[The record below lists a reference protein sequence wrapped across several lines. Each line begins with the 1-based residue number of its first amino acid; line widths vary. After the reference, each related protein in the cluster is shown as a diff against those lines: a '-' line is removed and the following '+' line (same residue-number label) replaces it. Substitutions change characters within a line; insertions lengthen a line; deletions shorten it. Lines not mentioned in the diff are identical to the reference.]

1 MAMFD
6 AIIAEVN
13 ERFNLDG
20 KAGTLLSALLALMT
34 DGDGLTGFLEKF
46 NQAGL
51 SDAASSWVGAGAN
64 EEISNEQ
71 LESALGKNTI
81 ENFANQAGTDY
92 EKAASAI
99 AFMTPRV
106 IDALTPDAVLPE
118 SGDLISRIGGFLNG
132 TDEMISEKT
141 VAQTFDR
148 VGTAAIPL
156 LHDEK
161 KESIDANAINEAV
174 VFDKVDAASE
184 VNLTD
189 DNYEKSGDS
198 SLKWIL
204 PLLLLALLLITGY
217 WFCSRTVTSPTIT
230 DTNANQA
237 NINAVNQ

>member
-6 AIIAEVN
+6 AIIAEAD

-34 DGDGLTGFLEKF
+34 DGDGLAGFLEKF
-46 NQAGL
+46 NQSGL
-51 SDAASSWVGAGAN
+51 KNTASSWISARAN

-71 LESALGKNTI
+71 LEDALGKNTI
-81 ENFANQAGTDY
+81 ENFANQAGTK
-92 EKAASAI
+92 EETAASAI

-132 TDEMISEKT
+132 TDETISEKA

-148 VGTAAIPL
+148 VGTAAVPL

-161 KESIDANAINEAV
+161 KESVDENAVNEAV
-174 VFDKVDAASE
+174 VFDKVNAASE
-184 VNLTD
+184 LNLTD

-198 SLKWIL
+198 PLKWIL
-204 PLLLLALLLITGY
+204 PLLLLGFLLITGY
-217 WFCSRTVTSPTIT
+217 WSCSRTVTSPTII